1 MNALKIG
8 FIVLLSAAAQFPLPG
23 PTPTP
28 PPVLVVVAKLTRI
41 ASGAGCGYFSM
52 GVVAE
57 YTDIQVIV
65 GKYSKDKVYV
75 VHGCPELSR
84 SEFSASAGS
93 LETLD
98 IGAYHHLELLS
109 NNFYG
114 LELIYD
120 DHIKPR
126 FARLF
131 YVLRADPG
139 ERQQRDQVPQ
149 SGQVPVPA
157 RGSANIGVSAAWLGW
172 PQDSRLW
179 RRGRSRFSSMSAS
192 AQPRSLR
199 PPNTGPQPD
208 GTAGAAPHG

>member
-8 FIVLLSAAAQFPLPG
+8 LVLLSAAAQFPLPD
-23 PTPTP
+23 PTPTPPPP

-57 YTDIQVIV
+57 YTNIQVVV
-65 GKYSKDKVYV
+65 GKYTKDKIYV

-84 SEFSASAGS
+84 PEFSASAGS

-98 IGAYHHLELLS
+98 IGAYHRLELLS

-139 ERQQRDQVPQ
+139 ERQQRDPQ
-149 SGQVPVPA
+149 
-157 RGSANIGVSAAWLGW
+157 
-172 PQDSRLW
+172 
-179 RRGRSRFSSMSAS
+179 
-192 AQPRSLR
+192 
-199 PPNTGPQPD
+199 
-208 GTAGAAPHG
+208 